1 VQLIVVGA
9 GVAGLTT
16 ADAAR
21 CAGADVVVLEARDR
35 LGGRTCTVPL
45 GAGWVDV
52 GAAWV
57 HHPFGNPL
65 AEALEAARIRT
76 RNDGAFH
83 SRMAVWSDGWVDAPL
98 ATALG
103 AAAEADWDPAQA
115 LAALPDSDRYVDGV
129 EWFLADRDLDDP
141 VRDLARFGLLWIVG
155 AMVIGGPPDRISLAG
170 AAEYAE
176 GGGGNL
182 VPQGGYRKLVERLSA
197 GLDVRL
203 ATPVATIEHGGS
215 GVLVH
220 SEQET
225 FEGDRVV
232 VTVPLGVL
240 QAGALSFDPPLGD
253 DHDSAVN
260 RLAMAT
266 IEKVVLRF
274 SERFWPEPVW
284 QIAHVDKDRAFPVW
298 LDFTRHTGS
307 PTLVAFHN
315 PAISRPLARLKPDQR
330 VGAALDVLAQMFGP
344 VSEPEEAI
352 VTDWR
357 EDPWARGS
365 YSYIPVGADAD
376 DMRSIAEPVSDRLLF
391 AGEATV
397 PECYGTVQA
406 AFTSGLRAAQRTL
419 GEPPRALSLGAV
431 PQRWLD

>member
-1 VQLIVVGA
+1 MIVVGA

-35 LGGRTCTVPL
+35 LGGRTWTVPL
-45 GAGWVDV
+45 GSGSVDL
-52 GAAWV
+52 GGAWV

-65 AEALEAARIRT
+65 AEALVAAGIRT

-83 SRMAVWSDGWVDAPL
+83 SRMAVWSDGWMDAPMT
-98 ATALG
+98 TALS
-103 AAAEADWDPAQA
+103 AAAGADWDPAQA

-129 EWFLADRDLDDP
+129 DWFLADRGLDGP
-141 VRDLARFGLLWIVG
+141 ARDLARFGLLWIVG
-155 AMVIGGPPDRISLAG
+155 AMVVGGPPDRISLAG

-176 GGGGNL
+176 GSGGNL
-182 VPQGGYRKLVERLSA
+182 VPEGGYRKLVEALSA

-203 ATPVATIEHGGS
+203 ETPVARIEHGES
-215 GVLVH
+215 GVRVESGL
-220 SEQET
+220 ET
-225 FEGDRVV
+225 FEADRVV

-240 QAGALSFDPPLGD
+240 RSGALEFDPPLGE
-253 DHDSAVN
+253 DHDSAVQ

-274 SERFWPEPVW
+274 PERFWPEAVW
-284 QIAHVDKDRAFPVW
+284 QIAHVDQGRAFPVW

-315 PAISRPLARLKPDQR
+315 PPTSPALVGLDPEQR
-330 VGAALDVLAQMFGP
+330 VEAALVVLREMFGQVP
-344 VSEPEEAI
+344 EPDEAL
-352 VTDWR
+352 VTDWSG
-357 EDPWARGS
+357 DPWARGS
-365 YSYIPVGADAD
+365 YSYIPIGAGAG
-376 DMRSIAEPVSDRLLF
+376 DMRSIAESGSERLSF

-397 PECYGTVQA
+397 PESYGTVQA
-406 AFTSGLRAAQRTL
+406 AFTSGLRAARWAL
-419 GEPPRALSLGAV
+419 GESPRALSLGAV
-431 PQRWLD
+431 QQRWLD

>member
-1 VQLIVVGA
+1 MIVVGA

-21 CAGADVVVLEARDR
+21 CAGADVIVLEARDR

-45 GAGWVDV
+45 GSGWVDV
-52 GAAWV
+52 GGAWV

-65 AEALEAARIRT
+65 AEALVAARIRT

-98 ATALG
+98 ATALS

-129 EWFLADRDLDDP
+129 EWFLADRELDGRA
-141 VRDLARFGLLWIVG
+141 RDLARFGLLWIVG

-170 AAEYAE
+170 AAEYAA
-176 GGGGNL
+176 GSGGNL
-182 VPQGGYRKLVERLSA
+182 VPEGGYRKLVEALSA

-203 ATPVATIEHGGS
+203 GTPVATIEHGGS
-215 GVLVH
+215 GVLIH
-220 SEQET
+220 SEREI
-225 FEGDRVV
+225 FEADRVV

-240 QAGALSFDPPLGD
+240 QAGALEFDPPLGD
-253 DHDSAVN
+253 DHDSAVH

-284 QIAHVDKDRAFPVW
+284 QIAHVDEDRAFPVW

-315 PAISRPLARLKPDQR
+315 PPISRSLAELEPEQR
-330 VGAALDVLAQMFGP
+330 VGAALDVLGEMFGP
-344 VSEPEEAI
+344 VPEPEEAL
-352 VTDWR
+352 VTDWSG
-357 EDPWARGS
+357 DPWARGS

-397 PECYGTVQA
+397 PESYGTVQA
-406 AFTSGLRAAQRTL
+406 AFTSGLRAARWTL
-419 GEPPRALSLGAV
+419 GELPRALSLGAV

>member
-1 VQLIVVGA
+1 LIVVGA

-21 CAGADVVVLEARDR
+21 CAGTEVVVLEARDR

-45 GAGWVDV
+45 GSGWVDV
-52 GAAWV
+52 GGAWV

-65 AEALEAARIRT
+65 AEALAAARIPT

-83 SRMAVWSDGWVDAPL
+83 SRMAVWSEGWVDAPL
-98 ATALG
+98 ATALA

-115 LAALPDSDRYVDGV
+115 LAALPDSDRFVDGV
-129 EWFLADRDLDDP
+129 EWFLADRALDGP
-141 VRDLARFGLLWIVG
+141 ARDLARFGLLWIVG

-176 GGGGNL
+176 GSGGNL
-182 VPQGGYRKLVERLSA
+182 VPDGGYRRLVEILSA

-203 ATPVATIEHGGS
+203 ETPVAAIEHGGT

-240 QAGALSFDPPLGD
+240 QAGSLKFDPPLGE
-253 DHDSAVN
+253 DHATAVA

-274 SERFWPEPVW
+274 PERFWPDPVW
-284 QIAHVDKDRAFPVW
+284 QIAHVDEDRAFPVW
-298 LDFTRHTGS
+298 LDFTRHTGA
-307 PTLVAFHN
+307 PTLVGFHN
-315 PAISRPLARLKPDQR
+315 PPISRSLAGLEPGRR
-330 VGAALDVLAQMFGP
+330 VGVALDVLREMFGP
-344 VSEPEEAI
+344 IPEPEETL
-352 VTDWR
+352 VTDWSG
-357 EDPWARGS
+357 DPWARGS
-365 YSYIPVGADAD
+365 YSYIPVGAGAE
-376 DMRSIAEPVSDRLLF
+376 DMRRLAEPVSDRLCL

-397 PECYGTVQA
+397 PESYGTVQA
-406 AFTSGLRAAQRTL
+406 AFESGLRAARWTL
-419 GEPPRALSLGAV
+419 GEPPRELSLGAV

>member
-1 VQLIVVGA
+1 LIVVGA

-21 CAGADVVVLEARDR
+21 CAGVEVTVLEARNR

-45 GAGWVDV
+45 GSGWADI

-65 AEALEAARIRT
+65 AEALAAAGIRT

-83 SRMAVWSDGWVDAPL
+83 SRMAVWADGWVDAAA
-98 ATALG
+98 ATALS
-103 AAAEADWDPAQA
+103 AAAEGDWDPAQA

-129 EWFLADRDLDDP
+129 EWFLADRGLKGSA
-141 VRDLARFGLLWIVG
+141 RDLARFGLLWILG
-155 AMVIGGPPDRISLAG
+155 AMVIGGPPERISLAG
-170 AAEYAE
+170 AAEYDE
-176 GGGGNL
+176 GSGGNL
-182 VPQGGYRKLVERLSA
+182 VPEGGYRQLVEALSA

-203 ATPVATIEHGGS
+203 ETPVATIEHGGP
-215 GVLVH
+215 GVVVH
-220 SEQET
+220 SGREA
-225 FEGDRVV
+225 FEADRVV

-240 QAGALSFDPPLGD
+240 QAGALRFDPPLGD
-253 DHDSAVN
+253 AHDSAVQ

-274 SERFWPEPVW
+274 PERFWPETVW
-284 QIAHVDKDRAFPVW
+284 QITHVHEDRAFPVW

-315 PAISRPLARLKPDQR
+315 PPASGSLAELAPEQR
-330 VGAALDVLAQMFGP
+330 IGAALDVLREMFGP
-344 VSEPEEAI
+344 FPEPEEALA
-352 VTDWR
+352 TDWR
-357 EDPWARGS
+357 GDPWSRGS
-365 YSYIPVGADAD
+365 YSYIPLGAGAEDVRA
-376 DMRSIAEPVSDRLLF
+376 IAEAGSERLRF

-397 PECYGTVQA
+397 PESYGTVQA
-406 AFTSGLRAAQRTL
+406 AFTSGLRAARWAL
-419 GEPPRALSLGAV
+419 GEPPQALSLGPV
-431 PQRWLD
+431 PLRWLE